1 MNDQKLENYLVRL
14 EKSLGPISVSEKAE
28 IITEIKSHVLEAQSR
43 DNTKSTDSILASLG
57 EPEQVASKYLMER
70 GLEPKKPP
78 KHPIVKW
85 IILGFLG
92 TISLILITFLIVL
105 WKFTPIVKVSD
116 DEVKLL
122 GGVVT
127 VEDSHTGIST
137 SEEKD
142 DDVDTSV
149 KTPFIKNFDASKIK
163 YLKIETG
170 SQDIF
175 ITGSRDKTA
184 LVKLTTKR
192 GYDETKCYYSAELK
206 SDTLKIK
213 IKQKTNWHHFGSCN
227 ADIDI
232 KIPENTLIDSK
243 VGSGDIK
250 ISNISNEIVSRTGSG
265 NISIDS
271 SSAKIESKT
280 GSGDINLL
288 LKPTSTKVTVST
300 QTGSGNITVK
310 MPKETKV
317 NVTHLRG
324 SGKTYNEFGYSE
336 NPNVI
341 INAQTGS
348 GDFYAKKI

>member
-92 TISLILITFLIVL
+92 TVSLILITFLIL
-105 WKFTPIVKVSD
+105 IWKFTPVIKVSD
-116 DEVKLL
+116 SGVKIL
-122 GGVVT
+122 GGIIDVDDNSASDGT
-127 VEDSHTGIST
+127 SDSTINMVT
-137 SEEKD
+137 SE
-142 DDVDTSV
+142 

-163 YLKIETG
+163 YFKINAG
-170 SQDIF
+170 SQDMS
-175 ITGSRDKTA
+175 ITGTKDKSA
-184 LVKLTTKR
+184 VVKLTPRR
-192 GYDETKCYYSAELK
+192 GYDEKQCYYNAELK
-206 SDTLKIK
+206 GDTLNIR
-213 IKQKTNWHHFGSCN
+213 IEQRTMWHHFGSCN
-227 ADIDI
+227 ADIDVR
-232 KIPENTLIDSK
+232 IPENSIVDAK
-243 VGSGDIK
+243 VGSGEIK
-250 ISNISNEIVSRTGSG
+250 INNINNGITSKTGSG

-271 SSAKIESKT
+271 NSTNIESRAGSGNIDILLRSIKAKVIVDLST
-280 GSGDINLL
+280 GSGDM
-288 LKPTSTKVTVST
+288 
-300 QTGSGNITVK
+300 TVK
-310 MPKETKV
+310 MPKEARV
-317 NVTHLRG
+317 SLTHTHG
-324 SGKTYNEFGYSE
+324 SGKTYNEFGTSE

-341 INAQTGS
+341 INSHSGS